1 MPKCQN
7 LVFTFFSRFI
17 SASLA
22 RLVCLVSVVLL
33 LLINLVEVTIFSF
46 QDGNLGEKSW
56 SSISAPFFFFFLN
69 DRGLTLIMA
78 LFGNP

>member
-1 MPKCQN
+1 
-7 LVFTFFSRFI
+7 VSEFIFRFFSAFI

-22 RLVCLVSVVLL
+22 RLLCLVSVVLL

-56 SSISAPFFFFFLN
+56 SCISATFFFFFLN

>member
-1 MPKCQN
+1 MSE
-7 LVFTFFSRFI
+7 FSFHLFNTLI

-33 LLINLVEVTIFSF
+33 LLITLVEVTIFSF

-56 SSISAPFFFFFLN
+56 SFISASFSFFFLN
-69 DRGLTLIMA
+69 DRGLTLIIA